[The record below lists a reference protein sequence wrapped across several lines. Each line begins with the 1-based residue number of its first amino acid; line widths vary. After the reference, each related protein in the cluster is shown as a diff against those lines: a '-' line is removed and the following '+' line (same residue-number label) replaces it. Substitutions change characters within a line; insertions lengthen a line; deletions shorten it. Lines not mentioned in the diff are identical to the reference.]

1 MFVFCCCCLFGLVCS
16 FVWLV
21 QVQTCRVKKKQKVGW
36 SIWVQKLAR
45 NGANWGLARVWQRI
59 PKPRRNIEV
68 EVYNMKRIGSQ
79 FNLQPVRPS
88 AGIGRSEGYTRE
100 RSRKRCQLEIGMCV
114 ATDSK
119 AASKIEMEVWDA
131 TYDEG
136 TEPSLSHTNTQECI
150 ESDYSLYE
158 AGWATV
164 RRGRSPPCGPAA
176 LADEGA
182 AEGALR
188 TSRSAARCSRR

>member
-1 MFVFCCCCLFGLVCS
+1 MTCEALCWDRPQRRLYERKKSEKVPTGDWRVCGNR
-16 FVWLV
+16 F
-21 QVQTCRVKKKQKVGW
+21 QGRVE
-36 SIWVQKLAR
+36 
-45 NGANWGLARVWQRI
+45 
-59 PKPRRNIEV
+59 IE
-68 EVYNMKRIGSQ
+68 
-79 FNLQPVRPS
+79 
-88 AGIGRSEGYTRE
+88 T
-100 RSRKRCQLEIGMCV
+100 
-114 ATDSK
+114 
-119 AASKIEMEVWDA
+119 EVWDA

-164 RRGRSPPCGPAA
+164 RRGRSPTCGPAA

-182 AEGALR
+182 AKGALR